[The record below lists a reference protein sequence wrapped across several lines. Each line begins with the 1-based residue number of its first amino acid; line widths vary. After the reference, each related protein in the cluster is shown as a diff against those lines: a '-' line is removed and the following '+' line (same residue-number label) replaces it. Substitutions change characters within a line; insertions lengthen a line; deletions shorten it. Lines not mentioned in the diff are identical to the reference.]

1 MEKNELFT
9 LAKERVLFA
18 VKNFLELKF
27 ETSFMIFL
35 FLFMAAF
42 SKFLHLLLLVLFLFA
57 SIFVLKDEIEKAKK
71 EGGDEKKMV

>member
-57 SIFVLKDEIEKAKK
+57 SIFALKDEIEKAKK
-71 EGGDEKKMV
+71 EGEDEKKMV